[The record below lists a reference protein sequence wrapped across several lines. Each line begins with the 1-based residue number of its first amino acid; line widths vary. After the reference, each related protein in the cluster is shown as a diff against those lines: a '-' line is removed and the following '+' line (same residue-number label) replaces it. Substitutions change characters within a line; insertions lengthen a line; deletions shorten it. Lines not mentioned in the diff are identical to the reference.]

1 MFSDGSYLA
10 FHNPLDGP
18 LHFAGLELLV
28 MASFALT
35 LRHAIERYRSGEK
48 HHLLQWLTACCYGVI
63 MELIAFNYINSYDH
77 GQFTVQL
84 YHRKLP
90 LYVVFLY
97 PVFHY
102 TGLELAQRW
111 KLKAIPEALIAGLAM
126 CLIDIPFD
134 VVGVNAK
141 WWSWLSGD
149 PNFKVRWLG
158 VPLTS
163 YYWYLTFGA
172 AYALLCRLS
181 RNFVNRKGTVAL
193 LWLSPLLGI
202 GVVVVGTIFFQPF
215 HGLVAL
221 GVPTEAVLAAH
232 IAICVGLAIWLRP
245 RAIAPSV
252 ATLSTIPIVLA
263 AWHMAV
269 LSILSLRGRVAQ
281 PGISM
286 AISIFATLILLFLI
300 KPPLRKSAVAPLVTS
315 EIAGSR

>member
-10 FHNPLDGP
+10 FHNPLAGP

-35 LRHAIERYRSGEK
+35 LRHAIIQYRAGEK
-48 HHLLQWLTACCYGVI
+48 HHLLQWLTACLYGVLI
-63 MELIAFNYINSYDH
+63 ELIAYNYINSYDH

-102 TGLELAQRW
+102 TGLELVQRW
-111 KLKAIPEALIAGLAM
+111 RLKAVPEALIAGLTM

-134 VVGVNAK
+134 VAGVNAK
-141 WWSWLSGD
+141 WWTWLSGD

-163 YYWYLTFGA
+163 YYWYMAFGA
-172 AYALLCRLS
+172 AYSLLCRVT
-181 RNFVNRKGTVAL
+181 RNWINRKGIVAQAL
-193 LWLSPLLGI
+193 LSPALAI
-202 GVVVVGTIFFQPF
+202 GVVVFGTIFFQPF

-221 GVPTEAVLAAH
+221 GVPTEAVVAGHA
-232 IAICVGLAIWLRP
+232 AICIGLAIWLRP
-245 RAIAPSV
+245 AHVLPSLPI
-252 ATLSTIPIVLA
+252 LSTIPVVLA
-263 AWHMAV
+263 VWHLAV
-269 LSILSLRGRVAQ
+269 LSVTSLRGRVAQ
-281 PGISM
+281 PGVSL
-286 AISIFATLILLFLI
+286 AFSITATLVLLFVI
-300 KPPLRKSAVAPLVTS
+300 RPPLRKRAVAPLVAS
-315 EIAGSR
+315 EAR